1 MRSKLLT
8 LALVGA
14 LGVIA
19 LGAPAVFGGESA
31 DPGSAAVQIRYRES
45 ARYSL
50 TAGANRDFSL
60 RCPRGW
66 KAIEGYFASGGGIFE
81 YNSSPGSLRR
91 WEFGVANLT
100 SDVHSVVFGV
110 ICLKGVSVSV

>member
-1 MRSKLLT
+1 MRTTLLMMA
-8 LALVGA
+8 LAGA
-14 LGVIA
+14 LAAIA
-19 LGAPAVFGGESA
+19 LGAPAVFGGAPS
-31 DPGSAAVQIRYRES
+31 DGGSAVQLRYRES
-45 ARYSL
+45 ARKTL
-50 TAGANRDFSL
+50 TAGAERDFAL

-110 ICLKGVSVSV
+110 ICLKGVSVSG